1 MVDLVSPGVQV
12 RERDLTTSVRS
23 EPTSIGAIGIVAQK
37 GPIEEVVTIS
47 SEEEL
52 VNIFG
57 KPNTTNHQYWYS
69 AASFLMYSNTL
80 KVVRMQT
87 GTGGTADKNACVSGT
102 AILIKNNKHYTDGDG
117 TTGPFNDGSAN
128 VGEWAARTAG
138 TWANSLRVEACNTA
152 AGYEEVNKTT
162 VASTAAAGATTVA
175 LTSGTGFAAGDIVYF
190 AETNGQQYRVTNV
203 STNTLTIV
211 RYPATSATGLAAE
224 AAAATQVRRRWRW
237 YEQFDRAPATSEYAS
252 VRGGSVDEMHIIIV
266 DEDGLISG
274 VANEILEKYSAVSK
288 ASDALT
294 DEGNTNY
301 YADVLYN
308 SSSYIYWMDHP
319 AGATNWGSL
328 AAGTT
333 FTTPTNAID
342 AASLTLGIGGTNA
355 PSEAQRQ
362 LAYDYFNDPDTQ
374 DINLLIAGPATV
386 DNGGA
391 TTHGVYITDLVEKR
405 KDCVGFIS
413 PDKSDVVNVAQTYT
427 QETNVTGYFDGL
439 ASSSYTVF
447 DSGYTKQ
454 YDKYN
459 DVYRWVP
466 LCAHTAGSCARTD
479 HLEDPWWSPAG
490 VARGQVRGS
499 VALAYNPTLAAR
511 DNLYRKRVNPV
522 VAFPGE
528 GTMLWG
534 DKTGLS
540 RNSAFNRINV
550 RRLFLTIE
558 EAIKVA
564 ARSVLFE
571 FNDEFTRNN
580 FKAMVNPYL
589 RDVQARR
596 GITDF
601 IVVCDETNNTGQV
614 IDNNEFRADVFVKP
628 ARSINFITLTFIAT
642 RTGVDFAEV
651 IGVTPA

>member
-1 MVDLVSPGVQV
+1 MADLVSPGVQV

-23 EPTSIGAIGIVAQK
+23 EPSSTGAIGIVAQK
-37 GPIEEVVTIS
+37 GPIEEVVIIS

-52 VNIFG
+52 VNVFG
-57 KPNTTNHQYWYS
+57 KPNTTNHQYWFS

-87 GTGGTADKNACVSGT
+87 GSVGTAVVNACVSGT

-117 TTGPFNDGSAN
+117 VTGPYNDGSAN
-128 VGEWAARTAG
+128 VGEWAARTGG
-138 TWANSLRVEACNTA
+138 TWANSLRVEACNST
-152 AGYEEVNKTT
+152 AGYFE
-162 VASTAAAGATTVA
+162 ASKSPLSDPAAEGATEVTV
-175 LTSGTGFAAGDIVYF
+175 TSSTGFSVGDIIYLQE
-190 AETNGQQYRVTNV
+190 ANGQKYRITSIATND
-203 STNTLTIV
+203 LRIV
-211 RYPATSATGLAAE
+211 RYPATSAAGLTGAV
-224 AAAATQVRRRWRW
+224 AAAVQVDRYWRW
-237 YEQFDRAPATSEYAS
+237 YEQFDRAPGTSEYTS
-252 VRGGSVDEMHIIIV
+252 IRGGSLDEMHIIIV
-266 DEDGLISG
+266 DEDGLITG
-274 VANEILEKYSAVSK
+274 VANEILEKYSDVSK

-294 DEGNTNY
+294 SEGNANY
-301 YADVLYN
+301 YADVLYA
-308 SSSYIYWMDHP
+308 SSNYIYWMDHP
-319 AGATNWGSL
+319 AGGTNWGSL

-333 FTTPTNAID
+333 FATATDSIN
-342 AASLTLGIGGTNA
+342 AASLTSGIGGTNA
-355 PSEAQRQ
+355 PTEAQRQ
-362 LAYDYFNDPDTQ
+362 TAYDYFNDPDTQ
-374 DINLLIAGPATV
+374 DMNLLIAGPASV

-391 TTHGVYITDLVEKR
+391 TTHGVYLTDLVDKR
-405 KDCVGFIS
+405 KDSVAFIS

-427 QETNVTGYFDGL
+427 QLTNVHGYFNGL
-439 ASSSYTVF
+439 ASSSYTIY

-466 LCAHTAGSCARTD
+466 LCGHIAGACARTD
-479 HLEDPWWSPAG
+479 YLEDPWWSPAG
-490 VARGQVRGS
+490 VARGQIRGS
-499 VALAYNPTLAAR
+499 VALAFNPTLSQR
-511 DNLYRKRVNPV
+511 DELYRKRINPV
-522 VAFPGE
+522 VAFAGE

-596 GITDF
+596 GISDF

-614 IDNNEFRADVFVKP
+614 IDNNEFRADIFVKP

>member
-1 MVDLVSPGVQV
+1 MADLVSPGVQV

-23 EPTSIGAIGIVAQK
+23 EPSSTGAIGIVAQK
-37 GPIEEVVTIS
+37 GPIEEVVIIS

-52 VNIFG
+52 VNVFG
-57 KPNTTNHQYWYS
+57 KPNTTNHQYWFS

-87 GTGGTADKNACVSGT
+87 GSVGTAVVNACVSGT

-117 TTGPFNDGSAN
+117 VTGPYNDGSAN
-128 VGEWAARTAG
+128 VGEWAARTGG
-138 TWANSLRVEACNTA
+138 TWANSLRVEACNST
-152 AGYEEVNKTT
+152 AGYSE
-162 VASTAAAGATTVA
+162 ASKSPLSDPAAEGATEVTV
-175 LTSGTGFAAGDIVYF
+175 TSSTGFSVGDIIYLQE
-190 AETNGQQYRVTNV
+190 ANGQKYRITNIA
-203 STNTLTIV
+203 TNDLTIV
-211 RYPATSATGLAAE
+211 RYPTTSATGLTGAV
-224 AAAATQVRRRWRW
+224 AAAVQVDRYWRW
-237 YEQFDRAPATSEYAS
+237 YEQFDRAPGTSEYAS
-252 VRGGSVDEMHIIIV
+252 IRGGSLDEMHIIIV
-266 DEDGLISG
+266 DEDGLITG
-274 VANEILEKYSAVSK
+274 VANEILEKYSDVSK

-294 DEGNTNY
+294 SEGNANY
-301 YADVLYN
+301 YADVLYA
-308 SSSYIYWMDHP
+308 SSNYIYWMDHP
-319 AGATNWGSL
+319 AGGTNWGSL

-333 FTTPTNAID
+333 FATATSSIN
-342 AASLTLGIGGTNA
+342 AASLTSGIGGTNA
-355 PSEAQRQ
+355 PTEAQRQ
-362 LAYDYFNDPDTQ
+362 TAYDYFNDPDTQ
-374 DINLLIAGPATV
+374 DMNLLIAGPASV

-391 TTHGVYITDLVEKR
+391 TTHGVYLTDLVDKR
-405 KDCVGFIS
+405 KDSVAFIS
-413 PDKSDVVNVAQTYT
+413 PDKSDVVNVAQTYA
-427 QETNVTGYFDGL
+427 QLTNVHEYFNGL
-439 ASSSYTVF
+439 ASSSYTIY

-466 LCAHTAGSCARTD
+466 LCGHIAGACARTD
-479 HLEDPWWSPAG
+479 FLEDPWWSPAG
-490 VARGQVRGS
+490 VARGQIRGS
-499 VALAYNPTLAAR
+499 VALAFNPTLSQR
-511 DNLYRKRVNPV
+511 DELYRKRINPV
-522 VAFPGE
+522 VAFAGE

-596 GITDF
+596 GISDF

-614 IDNNEFRADVFVKP
+614 IDNNEFRADIFVKP

>member
-1 MVDLVSPGVQV
+1 MADLVSPGVQV

-23 EPTSIGAIGIVAQK
+23 EPSSTGAIGIVAQK
-37 GPIEEVVTIS
+37 GPIEEVVIIS

-52 VNIFG
+52 VNTFG
-57 KPNTTNHQYWYS
+57 KPNTTNHQYWFS

-87 GTGGTADKNACVSGT
+87 GSVGTAVVNACVSGT

-117 TTGPFNDGSAN
+117 VTGPYNDGSAN
-128 VGEWAARTAG
+128 VGEWAARTGG
-138 TWANSLRVEACNTA
+138 TWANSLRVEACNST
-152 AGYEEVNKTT
+152 AGYSE
-162 VASTAAAGATTVA
+162 ASKSPLSDPAAEGATEVTV
-175 LTSGTGFAAGDIVYF
+175 TSSTGFSVGDIIYLQE
-190 AETNGQQYRVTNV
+190 ANGQKYRITNIA
-203 STNTLTIV
+203 TNDLTIV
-211 RYPATSATGLAAE
+211 RYPTTSATGLTGAV
-224 AAAATQVRRRWRW
+224 AAAVQVDRYWRW
-237 YEQFDRAPATSEYAS
+237 YEQFDRAPGTSEYAS
-252 VRGGSVDEMHIIIV
+252 IRGGSLDEMHIIIV

-274 VANEILEKYSAVSK
+274 VANEILEKYSDVSK

-294 DEGNTNY
+294 SEGNANY
-301 YADVLYN
+301 YADVLYA
-308 SSSYIYWMDHP
+308 SSNYIYWMDHP
-319 AGATNWGSL
+319 AGGTNWGSL

-333 FTTPTNAID
+333 FATATNSIN
-342 AASLTLGIGGTNA
+342 AASLTSGIGGTNA
-355 PSEAQRQ
+355 PTEAQRQ
-362 LAYDYFNDPDTQ
+362 TAYDYFNDPDTQ
-374 DINLLIAGPATV
+374 DMNLLISGPASV

-391 TTHGVYITDLVEKR
+391 TTHGVYLTDLVDKR
-405 KDCVGFIS
+405 KDSVAFIS

-427 QETNVTGYFDGL
+427 QLTNVHGYFNGL
-439 ASSSYTVF
+439 ASSSYTIY

-466 LCAHTAGSCARTD
+466 LCGHIAGACARTD
-479 HLEDPWWSPAG
+479 FLEDPWWSPAG
-490 VARGQVRGS
+490 VARGQIRGS
-499 VALAYNPTLAAR
+499 VALAFNPTLSQR
-511 DNLYRKRVNPV
+511 DELYRKRINPV
-522 VAFPGE
+522 VAFAGE

-614 IDNNEFRADVFVKP
+614 IDNNEFRADIFVKP

>member
-1 MVDLVSPGVQV
+1 MADLVSPGVQV
-12 RERDLTTSVRS
+12 KERDLTTSVRS
-23 EPTSIGAIGIVAQK
+23 EPSSTGAIGIVAQK
-37 GPIEEVVTIS
+37 GPIEEVVIIS

-52 VNIFG
+52 VNVFG
-57 KPNTTNHQYWYS
+57 KPNTTNHQYWFS

-87 GTGGTADKNACVSGT
+87 GSVGTAVVNACVSGT

-117 TTGPFNDGSAN
+117 VTGPYNDGSAN
-128 VGEWAARTAG
+128 VGEWAARTGG
-138 TWANSLRVEACNTA
+138 TWANSLRVEACNST
-152 AGYEEVNKTT
+152 AGYSE
-162 VASTAAAGATTVA
+162 ASKSPLSDPAAEGATEVTV
-175 LTSGTGFAAGDIVYF
+175 TSSTGFSVGDIIYLQE
-190 AETNGQQYRVTNV
+190 ANGQKYRITNIA
-203 STNTLTIV
+203 TNDLTIV
-211 RYPATSATGLAAE
+211 RYPTTSATGLTGAV
-224 AAAATQVRRRWRW
+224 AAAVQVDRYWRW
-237 YEQFDRAPATSEYAS
+237 YEQFDRAPGTSEYAS
-252 VRGGSVDEMHIIIV
+252 IRGGSLDEMHIIIV
-266 DEDGLISG
+266 DEDGLITG
-274 VANEILEKYSAVSK
+274 VANEILEKYSDVSK

-294 DEGNTNY
+294 SEGNANY
-301 YADVLYN
+301 YADVLYA
-308 SSSYIYWMDHP
+308 SSNYIYWMDHP
-319 AGATNWGSL
+319 AGGTNWGSL

-333 FTTPTNAID
+333 FATATSSIN
-342 AASLTLGIGGTNA
+342 AASLTSGIGGTNA
-355 PSEAQRQ
+355 PTEAQRQ
-362 LAYDYFNDPDTQ
+362 TAYDYFNDPDTQ
-374 DINLLIAGPATV
+374 DMNLLISGPASV

-391 TTHGVYITDLVEKR
+391 TTHGVYLTDLVDKR
-405 KDCVGFIS
+405 KDSVAFIS

-427 QETNVTGYFDGL
+427 QLTQVVEYFGGL
-439 ASSSYTVF
+439 ASSSYTIY

-466 LCAHTAGSCARTD
+466 LCGHIAGACARTD
-479 HLEDPWWSPAG
+479 FLEDPWWSPAG
-490 VARGQVRGS
+490 VARGQIRGS
-499 VALAYNPTLAAR
+499 VALAFNPTLSQR
-511 DNLYRKRVNPV
+511 DELYRKRINPV
-522 VAFPGE
+522 VAFAGE

-564 ARSVLFE
+564 ARSVHFE

-596 GITDF
+596 GISDF

-614 IDNNEFRADVFVKP
+614 IDNNEFRADIFVKP

>member
-1 MVDLVSPGVQV
+1 MADLVSPGVQV

-23 EPTSIGAIGIVAQK
+23 EPSSTGAIGIVAQK
-37 GPIEEVVTIS
+37 GPIEEVVIIS

-52 VNIFG
+52 VNTFG
-57 KPNTTNHQYWYS
+57 KPNTTNHQYWFS

-87 GTGGTADKNACVSGT
+87 GTGVTAVVNACVSGT

-117 TTGPFNDGSAN
+117 VTGPYNDGSAN
-128 VGEWAARTAG
+128 VGEWAARTGG
-138 TWANSLRVEACNTA
+138 TWANSLRVEACNST
-152 AGYEEVNKTT
+152 AGYSE
-162 VASTAAAGATTVA
+162 ASKSPLSDPAAEGATEVTV
-175 LTSGTGFAAGDIVYF
+175 TSSTGFSVGDIIYLQE
-190 AETNGQQYRVTNV
+190 ANGQKYRITNIA
-203 STNTLTIV
+203 TNDLTIV
-211 RYPATSATGLAAE
+211 RYPTTSATGLTGAV
-224 AAAATQVRRRWRW
+224 AAAVQVDRYWRW
-237 YEQFDRAPATSEYAS
+237 YEQFDRAPGTSEYAS
-252 VRGGSVDEMHIIIV
+252 IRGGSLDEMHIIIV
-266 DEDGLISG
+266 DEDGLITG
-274 VANEILEKYSAVSK
+274 VANEILEKYSDVSK

-294 DEGNTNY
+294 SEGNANY
-301 YADVLYN
+301 YADVLYA
-308 SSSYIYWMDHP
+308 SSNYIYWMDHP
-319 AGATNWGSL
+319 AGGTNWGSL

-333 FTTPTNAID
+333 FATATSSIN
-342 AASLTLGIGGTNA
+342 AASLTSGIGGTNA
-355 PSEAQRQ
+355 PTEAQRQ
-362 LAYDYFNDPDTQ
+362 TAYDYFNDPDTQ
-374 DINLLIAGPATV
+374 DMNLLISGPASV

-391 TTHGVYITDLVEKR
+391 TTHGVYLTDLVDKR
-405 KDCVGFIS
+405 KDSVAFIS

-427 QETNVTGYFDGL
+427 QLTHVVGYFGGL
-439 ASSSYTVF
+439 ASSSYTIY

-466 LCAHTAGSCARTD
+466 LCGHIAGACARTD
-479 HLEDPWWSPAG
+479 FLEDPWWSPAG
-490 VARGQVRGS
+490 VARGQIRGS
-499 VALAYNPTLAAR
+499 VALAFNPTLSQR
-511 DNLYRKRVNPV
+511 DELYRKRINPV
-522 VAFPGE
+522 VAFAGE

-614 IDNNEFRADVFVKP
+614 IDNNEFRADIFVKP